1 MGKRFFLALTFL
13 SFLGMTAFAQKAI
26 KVSGVVTST
35 EDNQPLPGV
44 SVVVTGTAIG
54 VVTDVDG
61 LYTIDVPADA
71 VSLTFSFIGMQTQE
85 LTVVGA
91 KLNVAM
97 SPDANL
103 LDEVIVTAMGF
114 TREKK
119 ALGYAIQEV
128 KSEELTKAGNL
139 SVTGA
144 LTGKVA
150 GVQVNTF
157 GGTVGA
163 SSRISIRGNSSLSTD
178 QQPLIVVD
186 GVPVAN
192 DTKRSGDN
200 TYNGVDY
207 GSGLNDINPEDIESI
222 TVLKGG
228 SAALY
233 GMRAG
238 NGVILVTTKSG
249 KGGAQGI
256 AVNYDMNIT
265 MDRVANIPLLQN
277 SYGQGWQESEYYWK
291 RDGAGMSYQEFCD
304 QNGNHLVDSG
314 WDESW
319 GPRLDAGL
327 QFEQFDSNGE
337 KAPWVSRPN
346 NVKDFFQTGL
356 SMNHMISLTANTERA
371 TTRAS
376 VSYRDQKGTVPNT
389 DQKRYSANFN
399 TQMKLNKWIRFDL
412 SANYTHTESD
422 NLPAQGYGG
431 NNTINSLVAWSGRQI
446 NMKSLRDNWDE
457 TDLDGNFT
465 YYNWINDYHINPYFN
480 VNMNTN
486 SYKRNRFYGKTS
498 LYVKATDWLEFEAR
512 AGYDYYDTGTFEK
525 HYFDR
530 SDWTFGGFLQ
540 EYNKNSDLNADVIAK
555 FNKAWEK
562 FSITGVLGANY
573 RDTQWEYSKLGAN
586 ALTVPGGYTI
596 ANKKGEA
603 VTGMDHSHIRS
614 NSVYANVSLG
624 WNSMLYLDAS
634 ARNDWSSTIRDS
646 FFYPS
651 VSLSW
656 LLTETFKGLKKND
669 VLTLWKLRGGI
680 AQVGS
685 ATSAYRNGYYYYG
698 QSNAFNSVA
707 QLYRSYSLPNYD
719 LRPEKVTTW
728 EVGTELGFFN
738 DRLYIDAAYY
748 FKKTQDQILS
758 VSTSNV
764 IGFSSMLV
772 NAGRIDNQGVEFLIR
787 GDIFRNQD
795 GFNWTSTLNFSR
807 DRSEVKE
814 LYTDTKNN
822 TTLTTYQIG
831 WTWGIATQARV
842 GEQWGALV
850 GTGYSFV
857 TEEDVAAGTATK
869 DQIGAVKVNSKGKP
883 LQVASQV
890 IGNVTPKFLMG
901 WRNDFSIK
909 GINFGF
915 LLDFRLGGDIWSQT
929 MSHAY
934 SAGVANVTA
943 ANGIRER
950 AVVAGVDMDTDRRF
964 VRQDDNGNWVT
975 NDIATDAQTWFESYG
990 LSQTYVFDGSFL
1002 KLREAYI
1009 GYTLPAK
1016 VLRKSGFIKRCDIS
1030 LIGSNLALLWVDKSN
1045 TMRIDPET
1053 GGVSSDS
1060 RGVGFEQ
1067 ASTPGSRSF
1076 GLKLG
1081 LTF

>member
-85 LTVVGA
+85 LTVIGA

-128 KSEELTKAGNL
+128 KAGELTKSGSP
-139 SVTGA
+139 SVTSA

-163 SSRISIRGNSSLSTD
+163 SSRISVRGNSSLSAD

-186 GVPVAN
+186 GVPITN
-192 DTKRSGDN
+192 DTQRTGDD

-249 KGGAQGI
+249 KGAAQGI
-256 AVNYDMNIT
+256 SVSYDMNLT
-265 MDRVANIPLLQN
+265 LDRVANIPTLQN
-277 SYGQGWQESEYYWK
+277 SYGQGWHASEYYWQK
-291 RDGAGMSYQEFCD
+291 NHPELTYQEFAEKYSNMD
-304 QNGNHLVDSG
+304 GM
-314 WDESW
+314 DESW

-327 QFEQFDSNGE
+327 QLVQYDSDGE

-346 NVKDFFQTGL
+346 NIKDFFQTGL
-356 SMNHMISLTANTERA
+356 TMNHVVSFQDNTEKA

-376 VSYRDQKGTVPNT
+376 ISYRDQRGTVPNT
-389 DQKRYSANFN
+389 DQKRYSAVVNS
-399 TQMKLNKWIRFDL
+399 QMKLNKWVRFDI
-412 SANYTHTESD
+412 SANFTHTESD
-422 NLPAQGYGG
+422 NLLAQGYGG
-431 NNTINSLVAWSGRQI
+431 GNAINSLVAWSARQM
-446 NMKSLRDNWDE
+446 NMKTLRDNWDQK
-457 TDLDGNFT
+457 DAAGNFT
-465 YYNWINDYHINPYFN
+465 YYNWIDAYHMNPYFT

-486 SYKRNRFYGKTS
+486 SYKRNRFYGKGS
-498 LYVKATDWLEFEAR
+498 LIVKATDWLEFEGR
-512 AGYDYYDTGTFEK
+512 AGFDYYDTDTFEK
-525 HYFDR
+525 HYVDR
-530 SDWTFGGFLQ
+530 SDWTSGGFEQ
-540 EYNKNSDLNADVIAK
+540 ELTRNQALDADIMAK
-555 FNKAWEK
+555 FNKAWDK

-573 RDTQWEYSKLGAN
+573 RDTQYSFNMMGAT
-586 ALTVPGGYTI
+586 ALVIPGVYTI
-596 ANKKGEA
+596 TNADGS
-603 VTGMDHSHIRS
+603 VSCSMDHSHIRS

-634 ARNDWSSTIRDS
+634 ARNDWSSTIRQS

-656 LLTETFKGLKKND
+656 LVTETFKGLKKND
-669 VLTLWKLRGGI
+669 VLSLWKLRGGI

-685 ATSAYRNGYYYYG
+685 ATSAYRNSYYYYPEG
-698 QSNAFNSVA
+698 NSFNNVP
-707 QLYRSYSLPNYD
+707 QMYKSYTYPNFN
-719 LRPEKVTTW
+719 LKPEMVTTW

-758 VSTSNV
+758 VTTSNV
-764 IGFSSMLV
+764 VGFSSMLV
-772 NAGRIDNQGVEFLIR
+772 NAGRIDNQGVEVLIR
-787 GDIFRNQD
+787 GDIFRNPE

-807 DRSEVKE
+807 DRSEIKE
-814 LYTDTKNN
+814 LYNDP
-822 TTLTTYQIG
+822 TTGEALLTTYGIG

-850 GTGYSFV
+850 GDAYTYV
-857 TEEDVAAGTATK
+857 TQDDVDAGTATK
-869 DQIGAVKVNSKGKP
+869 DQIGAIKLEKSGTPKKTTSGVM
-883 LQVASQV
+883 
-890 IGNVTPKFLMG
+890 GNVNPKFLMG
-901 WRNDFSIK
+901 WNNEFSIK

-915 LLDFRLGGDIWSQT
+915 LLDLRVGGDIWSQT
-929 MSHAY
+929 VSHAY
-934 SAGVANVTA
+934 AAGVASITA

-950 AVVAGVDMDTDRRF
+950 EIVLGKDVVFDNERYV
-964 VRQDDNGNWVT
+964 VQDASGNWVE
-975 NDIATDAQTWFESYG
+975 NNVKTDAQTLFESQG
-990 LSQTYVFDGSFL
+990 IANRYVFDGSFL
-1002 KLREAYI
+1002 KLREAHI

-1016 VLRKSGFIKRCDIS
+1016 VLRKAGFIKRCDIS
-1030 LIGSNLALLWVDKSN
+1030 LIGNNLALLWVHKSN

-1053 GGVSSDS
+1053 GGVASNSK
-1060 RGVGFEQ
+1060 GIGFEQ
-1067 ASTPGSRSF
+1067 ASTPFSRSF